1 MKKEIIKTKYN
12 GEKKSKMKFDSFSI
26 SLLGFS
32 IEKLFLMIENAK
44 NKEKKSKKTVEKL
57 IVFTNSIC
65 LS

>member
-12 GEKKSKMKFDSFSI
+12 GEKKSKMTLDSFSS

-32 IEKLFLMIENAK
+32 IEKVFLMIENAK

-57 IVFTNSIC
+57 VVLTNSIC

>member
-32 IEKLFLMIENAK
+32 IEKVFLMIENAK

-57 IVFTNSIC
+57 VVFTNSIC